1 MSPPDRDGFGF
12 LGVLRE
18 MAWAFLGVRDRNSYE
33 RTTRSNPLH
42 IVLAGIVLTIL
53 LVMAL
58 IGAVKFA
65 LGERPAAQASADAV
79 PGKVMVDQQRSE

>member
-1 MSPPDRDGFGF
+1 MSQPDPDRFGF

-42 IVLAGIVLTIL
+42 IVLAGILLTVL

-58 IGAVKFA
+58 IGAVNMA
-65 LGERPAAQASADAV
+65 LGERPAAHGSADAV
-79 PGKVMVDQQRSE
+79 PGKVMIDEQRSE

>member
-1 MSPPDRDGFGF
+1 MSEPDPRRFGF

-18 MAWAFLGVRDRNSYE
+18 MAWAFLGVRDRGSYE

-42 IVLAGIVLTIL
+42 IILAGILLTAL

-58 IGAVKFA
+58 VGIVKFA
-65 LGERPAAQASADAV
+65 LGERPAADASADTV
-79 PGKVMVDQQRSE
+79 PGKVVIDQQRGE